1 LRYSG
6 LMLVGIIGAPNKGKS
21 TIFSAMTMAEAE
33 IANYPFTTIKP
44 NHGVAYVTRKC
55 VDSELGTKCNPRNS
69 LCINGTRLIPIDMV
83 DVAGLVP
90 GAHLGKGMGNQFLND
105 LASADAFIQVV
116 DASGKTDENGNPCEE
131 CDPAKEFKMIND
143 ELSFWLSDI
152 IKRHI
157 GKIEKRSDGAKA
169 LNEIL
174 AGFKVNENVI
184 ERAAEKSYLSLSN
197 IAWKDEDIISF
208 ARELINAS
216 KPIAIAANKAD
227 ISSKDNIEKLKRELS
242 GNLVIECS
250 GAIELA
256 LRKAAK
262 AKVIDYVPGSSSF
275 NIIGN
280 ASIEQEKALEY
291 MATYIKEHNGTG
303 IEELLNEVVFKMLR
317 MVVVYPV
324 EDENKYTDH
333 SGNVLPDAFL
343 VEEGT
348 TAVELAE
355 KIHTSI
361 AKNMLYA
368 IDAKHKIRIAKDY
381 KIKDNDVIKFVSAAK

>member
-1 LRYSG
+1 
-6 LMLVGIIGAPNKGKS
+6 MLIGIIGAPNKGKS
-21 TIFSAMTMAEAE
+21 TIFSAMTMADAE

-55 VDSELGTKCNPRNS
+55 VDAELGVRCNPRNS
-69 LCINGTRLIPIDMV
+69 ICMNGIRLIPIDIV

-116 DASGKTDENGNPCEE
+116 DASGKTDENGNPCDN
-131 CDPAKEFKMIND
+131 CDPAKEFNIIND
-143 ELSFWLSDI
+143 ELAFWLSDI

-169 LNEIL
+169 LAEIL
-174 AGFKVNENVI
+174 AGFKVNEKLV
-184 ERAAEKSYLSLSN
+184 EAAAEKSYLSLSN
-197 IAWKDEDIISF
+197 IAWNDDDILAF
-208 ARELINAS
+208 ARELIKAS

-227 ISSKDNIEKLKRELS
+227 ISNSEKIEKLKKELN
-242 GNLVIECS
+242 GRFVVECS

-262 AKVIDYVPGSSSF
+262 AKVINYVPGASTF
-275 NIIGN
+275 EVIGS
-280 ASIEQEKALEY
+280 ASAEQRDALDY
-291 MATYIKEHNGTG
+291 MAKYIKEHNGTG
-303 IEELLNEVVFKMLR
+303 IEELINEVVFGMLR
-317 MVVVYPV
+317 MLTVYPV
-324 EDENKYTDH
+324 EDENKYVDH
-333 SGNVLPDAFL
+333 NGNVLPDALL

-348 TAVELAE
+348 TALELAE
-355 KIHTSI
+355 RIHTSI

-368 IDAKHKIRIAKDY
+368 IDAKRKIRLAKDY
-381 KIKDNDVIKFVSAAK
+381 KLRDNDVIKIVSAAK

>member
-1 LRYSG
+1 
-6 LMLVGIIGAPNKGKS
+6 MLIGIIGAPNKGKS
-21 TIFSAMTMAEAE
+21 TIFSAMTMADAE

-55 VDSELGTKCNPRNS
+55 VDAELGVRCNPRNS
-69 LCINGTRLIPIDMV
+69 ICMNGTRLIPIDIV

-116 DASGKTDENGNPCEE
+116 DASGKTDENGNPCDS
-131 CDPAKEFKMIND
+131 CDPAKEFNIIND
-143 ELSFWLSDI
+143 ELAFWLSDI

-169 LNEIL
+169 LAEIL
-174 AGFKVNENVI
+174 AGFKVNEKLV
-184 ERAAEKSYLSLSN
+184 EAAAEKSYLSLSN
-197 IAWKDEDIISF
+197 IAWNDDDILAF
-208 ARELINAS
+208 ARELIKAS

-227 ISSKDNIEKLKRELS
+227 ISNSEKIEKLKKELN
-242 GNLVIECS
+242 GRFVVECS

-262 AKVIDYVPGSSSF
+262 AKVINYVPGASTF
-275 NIIGN
+275 EVIGS
-280 ASIEQEKALEY
+280 ASAEQRDALDY
-291 MATYIKEHNGTG
+291 MAKYIKEHNGTG
-303 IEELLNEVVFKMLR
+303 IEELINEVVFGMLR
-317 MVVVYPV
+317 MLTVYPV
-324 EDENKYTDH
+324 EDENKYVDH
-333 SGNVLPDAFL
+333 NGNVLPDALL

-348 TAVELAE
+348 TALELAE
-355 KIHTSI
+355 RIHTSI

-368 IDAKHKIRIAKDY
+368 IDAKRKIRLAKDY
-381 KIKDNDVIKFVSAAK
+381 KLRDNDVIKIVSAAK

>member
-1 LRYSG
+1 
-6 LMLVGIIGAPNKGKS
+6 MLIGIIGAPNKGKS
-21 TIFSAMTMAEAE
+21 TIFSAMTMADAE

-55 VDSELGTKCNPRNS
+55 VDAELGVRCNPRNS
-69 LCINGTRLIPIDMV
+69 ICMNGTRLIPIDIV

-116 DASGKTDENGNPCEE
+116 DASGKTDENGNPCDN
-131 CDPAKEFKMIND
+131 CDPAKEFNIIND
-143 ELSFWLSDI
+143 ELAFWLSDI

-169 LNEIL
+169 LAEIL
-174 AGFKVNENVI
+174 AGFKVNEKLV
-184 ERAAEKSYLSLSN
+184 EAAAEKSYLSLSN
-197 IAWKDEDIISF
+197 IAWNDDDILAF
-208 ARELINAS
+208 ARELIKAS

-227 ISSKDNIEKLKRELS
+227 ISNSEKIEKLKKELN
-242 GNLVIECS
+242 GRFVVECS

-262 AKVIDYVPGSSSF
+262 AKVINYVPGASTF
-275 NIIGN
+275 EVIGS
-280 ASIEQEKALEY
+280 ASAEQRDALDY
-291 MATYIKEHNGTG
+291 MAKYIKEHNGTG
-303 IEELLNEVVFKMLR
+303 IEELINEVVFGMLR
-317 MVVVYPV
+317 MLTVYPV
-324 EDENKYTDH
+324 EDENKYVDH
-333 SGNVLPDAFL
+333 NGNVLPDALL

-348 TAVELAE
+348 TALELAE
-355 KIHTSI
+355 RIHTSI

-368 IDAKHKIRIAKDY
+368 IDAKRKIRLAKDY
-381 KIKDNDVIKFVSAAK
+381 KLRDNDVIKIVSAAK